1 MSMIGDFILVPF
13 SQLDEYLRDSSLLED
28 RLEAALEIEEETGE
42 PDPATFSVD
51 KAWDALSY
59 LVNGYPQDQL
69 DRTGPPLSWVIFGHR
84 TLDPD
89 QDLGYGP
96 ARFLTPDEVK
106 QVAEALSAV
115 TRNDLE
121 QNYDAG
127 KMTAAQIY
135 PGGWEKA
142 EESMDWLYG
151 HLVKLKAFYAGA
163 AESDMAVITF
173 LS

>member
-28 RLEAALEIEEETGE
+28 RLEAALEMEEETE
-42 PDPATFSVD
+42 ETDPAMFSVD

-59 LVNGYPQDQL
+59 LLNGYPQDQL
-69 DRTGPPLSWVIFGHR
+69 DRARPPLSWVIFGHQ

-96 ARFLTPDEVK
+96 AQFLTVDEVK

-121 QNYDAG
+121 KHYDAG
-127 KMTAAQIY
+127 KMTAAKIY
-135 PGGWEKA
+135 PGGWEEA

-151 HLVKLKAFYAGA
+151 HLVNLKAFYARA
-163 AESDMAVITF
+163 AESEMAVIAF